1 MTDAMI
7 LVVLLPLGLLG
18 LVLWL
23 GSAWLQGYLKGR
35 QEERELEEAEDEEVE
50 RIRSRES
57 QRAGELSSGLRSGS
71 LPTTVMRTYST
82 PDELS
87 WDWAR
92 LRDVG
97 YRMDHDPVV
106 LDDSELMVNYSLP
119 GPSRQPEST
128 TLRVVSQDL
137 PSPPK

>member
-7 LVVLLPLGLLG
+7 LVVLLALGLLG

-35 QEERELEEAEDEEVE
+35 QEERELEEAEEEEVE
-50 RIRSRES
+50 RIRSRDA
-57 QRAGELSSGLRSGS
+57 QRAGELSSWLRSGS

-82 PDELS
+82 LDELS

>member
-57 QRAGELSSGLRSGS
+57 QRAWELSSWLRSGS

-119 GPSRQPEST
+119 GPSRQAEST